1 MKKLVAALMLVLFL
15 ATAGFARV
23 NINTASSDELASL
36 TGIGQVKAEAII
48 EFRTVNGDF
57 KSVADLTK
65 VTGIGDRTLEKIQDD
80 ITIDE

>member
-1 MKKLVAALMLVLFL
+1 MKKLIVALMLVLFL

-23 NINTASSDELASL
+23 NINTANGDELATL
-36 TGIGQVKAEAII
+36 PGIGQVKAESII
-48 EFRTVNGDF
+48 EYRTVNGDF

-65 VTGIGDRTLEKIQDD
+65 VSGIGDKTLERIKDN